1 LITEHGIFGNNLDV
15 LTPEEV
21 PRAQGYCGGW
31 GGGSPRVDADTE
43 FAATELVLDLVI
55 LEDGL
60 CVGPNESRLYEALN
74 EFLDFQRETAQE
86 AVKALRAGASVGQ
99 VFEVVRPLARH
110 FPGEPQ
116 TQGKPWHAR
125 PILSTFGSEA
135 VERLINANATDL
147 LAFFEK
153 AAEPRALQ
161 LRRPN

>member
-1 LITEHGIFGNNLDV
+1 METEKIRCANPLGWLETQA
-15 LTPEEV
+15 LTQYWATLGPQPGVPISEV
-21 PRAQGYCGGW
+21 
-31 GGGSPRVDADTE
+31 GGSRGMEGCCKDRPH
-43 FAATELVLDLVI
+43 
-55 LEDGL
+55 
-60 CVGPNESRLYEALN
+60 S
-74 EFLDFQRETAQE
+74 LDFQQETAQE

-99 VFEVVRPLARH
+99 VFEVVRPWARH